1 MKTTIAAVSVIALFA
16 ISNAVAA
23 EVDPIALAK
32 QFGGDCPVCHA
43 VDKKV
48 IGPAWRDVANR
59 YRGKKNVLPTLV
71 EKVVKG
77 GNGNWNAVTGGIAM
91 TPHPTTP
98 TRDQIKQIEEAILA
112 PARKP

>member
-1 MKTTIAAVSVIALFA
+1 MKKMIAAVSVAALFA
-16 ISNAVAA
+16 MPGAVAA

-32 QFGGDCPVCHA
+32 QFKGDCPTCHA

-48 IGPAWRDVANR
+48 IGPPWRDVANR
-59 YRGKKNVLPTLV
+59 YRGKKNILPTLV

-77 GNGNWNAVTGGIAM
+77 GSGNWNAVTGGIAM

-112 PARKP
+112 LSPMP

>member
-1 MKTTIAAVSVIALFA
+1 MNKIVAAASVVALFGVA
-16 ISNAVAA
+16 GPVAA
-23 EVDPIALAK
+23 ETDPIALAK
-32 QFGGDCPVCHA
+32 QFKGDCPVCHA

-59 YRGKKNVLPTLV
+59 YRGKKDIIPTLV

-77 GNGNWNAVTGGIAM
+77 GSGNWNAVTGGIAM

-112 PARKP
+112 LAPKP